1 MSNYGVGCIVGTWV
15 AVAIAGITI
24 ARYVASKFDKD

>member
-1 MSNYGVGCIVGTWV
+1 MSSYGIGCIVGTWV

-24 ARYVASKFDKD
+24 ARYIVRRWDE